1 MANSAS
7 ASTPDVVKTNR
18 VWSPIY
24 NTLEMF
30 FSATVKVFYCAGQIF
45 VYKARFRVR
54 ETHQR
59 ANFY

>member
-7 ASTPDVVKTNR
+7 TSTPDVVKTNR

-45 VYKARFRVR
+45 DYKARFRVR
-54 ETHQR
+54 ETH
-59 ANFY
+59 